1 MVYRTVLF
9 FVCFVLYAGLLQAEA
24 LSPDKR
30 AALRNALDKIGVH
43 EYELG
48 FDKLWVEDDTF
59 RLALIDT
66 LMNRPLALPKYGD
79 NFEASLP
86 DNTGGFGRY
95 IKARA
100 KDLDCALSADV
111 TDSIDA
117 VLKRASTRKTAPFD
131 LAVVVFQLSTE
142 FLETALAPL
151 SVEERQVILIGAPL
165 LWSDEDDKTDDTLKG
180 ALHRIW
186 GQPVDTTV
194 RADDDTL
201 LSLAA
206 KVNRSALMAATY
218 AYWKGL
224 WMVAQQWQQTQSP
237 FAATQVDGV
246 DGLVIAKQQTPFGLF
261 VIGGRG
267 PNVYHRSFAF
277 VLDLDGDDQYLAHSG
292 SAVGELGHALCA
304 TIDLGGDDDYTSGAL
319 ADQGVGILG
328 LGALLDF
335 GGKDNYRAGFL
346 SQGCGFFGS
355 GLLYDDSGD
364 DTYEAQMCVQG
375 AATVGVGFLMDG
387 DGRDIYDAYGCAQG
401 FAGTFASGTLVD
413 FGGNDVYRAGGHYEH
428 HPLRPLD
435 FRSFSQGFSIGFRPR
450 AGGGIGV
457 LYDRSGNDFY
467 NAEIYAQGASYWY
480 SLGMLMDG
488 GGQDVYNAT
497 QYAQAAGIH
506 LAVGYLY
513 DEGGDDSYRSRFG
526 PGQGGAH
533 DLSVG
538 ILIDD
543 GGDDTYSISG
553 GQGVA
558 LTNSVAILL
567 DGEGNDSYST
577 TEAKYGQGGVRPARG
592 FGNVGLF
599 VDMEGLDHY
608 SDVAKQDSAV
618 WFEAYW
624 GVGVD
629 VPFDSVTPDEEPVE
643 VELIPADTLPSV
655 EEIFKTAALWEV
667 TENRERVRRARK
679 ALIAKGEPAVK
690 WVAENKMET
699 KSGLEMRAMTELFK
713 ALPDAAMPYLTQALQ
728 DSELQK
734 QKNAARLFGKLKRGV
749 PVMLRCLSDDRYEK
763 ARNAIITG
771 LGDIGDSG
779 TILALIPYTES
790 TLERRRIAATV
801 ALGKIGEP
809 EAIPALFER
818 LNDSFFT
825 VRSAAL
831 YALVKF
837 DEEII
842 KSLKRALKTRDTVQ
856 LERVLLLTGE
866 LARKWVKEK
875 DNTSSPVRRLRSLAD
890 RYLAHPVPRVRSASF
905 VAAAPFLERDILT
918 QLAKD
923 FETETDPV
931 VLARCRAVRREFEL
945 P

>member
-1 MVYRTVLF
+1 MKETMKTLYRTVT
-9 FVCFVLYAGLLQAEA
+9 VLLTGMLCVGWLQAET

-30 AALRNALDKIGVH
+30 AAIRNALDKIGVH

-59 RLALIDT
+59 RLSLMDT

-79 NFEASLP
+79 NFVASLP
-86 DNTGGFGRY
+86 NDMEGFDRF

-100 KDLDCALSADV
+100 KDLDCALPASV
-111 TDSIDA
+111 TDSIDK
-117 VLKRASTRKTAPFD
+117 VLNQVPIRKTAPFD
-131 LAVVVFQLSTE
+131 LAVTTYQLSAE
-142 FLETALAPL
+142 FLESALASLNP
-151 SVEERQVILIGAPL
+151 EERQVILIGAPL
-165 LWSDEDDKTDDTLKG
+165 LWSDEDDTADDTLKG
-180 ALHRIW
+180 ALHRTF
-186 GQPVDTTV
+186 GMPVDTTV

-206 KVNRSALMAATY
+206 KVNRTALMAATY
-218 AYWKGL
+218 AFWKGL
-224 WMVAQQWQQTQSP
+224 WMTAQQWQQTQSP
-237 FAATQVDGV
+237 FAATQVDGI
-246 DGLVIAKQQTPFGLF
+246 DGLVIAKQETPFGLF

-277 VLDLDGDDQYLAHSG
+277 ILDLGGDDQYLARTG
-292 SAVGELGHALCA
+292 SAIGGLGSALCA
-304 TIDLGGDDDYTSGAL
+304 TIDLGGDDAYTSGAL

-335 GGKDNYRAGFL
+335 QGKDNYRAGFL

-355 GLLYDDSGD
+355 GLLYDENGD

-375 AATVGVGFLMDG
+375 AATVGIGLLMDG

-401 FAGTFASGTLVD
+401 FAATFASGTLVD
-413 FGGNDVYRAGGHYEH
+413 FGGNDVYRAGGFYEH

-467 NAEIYAQGASYWY
+467 NAEIYAQGAGYWY
-480 SLGMLMDG
+480 SLGMLIDG

-506 LAVGYLY
+506 LAIGYLY
-513 DEGGDDSYRSRFG
+513 DAAGDDAYRSRFG

-577 TEAKYGQGGVRPARG
+577 TEAAYGQGGVRPARG

-608 SDVAKQDSAV
+608 PDIARLDSAV
-618 WFEAYW
+618 WFESYW
-624 GVGVD
+624 GIGVD
-629 VPFDSVTPDEEPVE
+629 VPFDSVTPDEKPVDI
-643 VELIPADTLPSV
+643 ELVSADTLPSV
-655 EEIFKTAALWEV
+655 EKIFKTAALWEV

-699 KSGLEMRAMTELFK
+699 KSGLEIRAIEELFK
-713 ALPDAAMPYLTQALQ
+713 VLPDVATPYLAQALQ
-728 DSELQK
+728 DTELQK
-734 QKNAARLFGKLKRGV
+734 QKNAAFLF
-749 PVMLRCLSDDRYEK
+749 
-763 ARNAIITG
+763 
-771 LGDIGDSG
+771 
-779 TILALIPYTES
+779 
-790 TLERRRIAATV
+790 
-801 ALGKIGEP
+801 
-809 EAIPALFER
+809 
-818 LNDSFFT
+818 
-825 VRSAAL
+825 
-831 YALVKF
+831 
-837 DEEII
+837 
-842 KSLKRALKTRDTVQ
+842 
-856 LERVLLLTGE
+856 
-866 LARKWVKEK
+866 
-875 DNTSSPVRRLRSLAD
+875 
-890 RYLAHPVPRVRSASF
+890 
-905 VAAAPFLERDILT
+905 
-918 QLAKD
+918 
-923 FETETDPV
+923 
-931 VLARCRAVRREFEL
+931 
-945 P
+945 